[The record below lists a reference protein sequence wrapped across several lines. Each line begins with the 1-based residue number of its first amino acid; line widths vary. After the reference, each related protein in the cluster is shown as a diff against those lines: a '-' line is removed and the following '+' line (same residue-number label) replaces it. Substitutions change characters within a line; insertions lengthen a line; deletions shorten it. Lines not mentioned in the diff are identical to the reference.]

1 MSFVKFPL
9 IKLINTDKFLL
20 SDQNNFMK
28 KIISIFLLFIVSNL
42 NAQKSETEA
51 VKKTI
56 IEFFDAFHKQ
66 DTTRLKEMVTD
77 KITLQSISV
86 NKDGKTVLQESSYD
100 QFVKNIASIPK
111 DRTFEEK
118 LLDFSIQIDGSMA
131 NAWTP
136 YEFWYQG
143 KFSHCG
149 VNSFQLIKEDNT
161 WKIIYL
167 VDTRRR
173 EGCRENSKN

>member
-1 MSFVKFPL
+1 
-9 IKLINTDKFLL
+9 
-20 SDQNNFMK
+20 MK
-28 KIISIFLLFIVSNL
+28 HILLLFAFGLTLSL
-42 NAQKSETEA
+42 NAQDKEQEN
-51 VKKTI
+51 VKATI
-56 IEFFDAFHKQ
+56 LEFFDAFHKQ
-66 DTTRLKEMVTD
+66 DTTALKDMVTD
-77 KITLQSISV
+77 KIILQSISTD
-86 NKDGKTVLQESSYD
+86 NNGKTVLKHD
-100 QFVKNIASIPK
+100 DFNMFMRNIASIPK

-149 VNSFQLIKEDNT
+149 VNSFQLIKEDSK
-161 WKIIYL
+161 WKIMYL

-173 EGCRENSKN
+173 KNCQRNSED